1 MLHLVSADGHAEA
14 PSERI
19 APRAGVWERWRG
31 AGLAR
36 LTAAL
41 ALLAL
46 GLAALAQPLD
56 LQLRSLKE
64 TKPGSDQW
72 QVLEVRTI
80 WAPEATAAV
89 ICDMW
94 DKHWCKAAAARVAE
108 MAPCMNQVIAALRAR
123 GVFIIHCPSETMK
136 FYEGSPERKL
146 AQSATPVSPPPPR
159 FGPAHEPPLP
169 IDDSD
174 GGCDDDPPCTVATPW
189 QREIPTLEIKEG
201 DAITDNAE
209 AYNLMRQR
217 GITNVIVM
225 GVHQNLCVL
234 GRPIAIRQMVHAGQN
249 VVLVRDLTDSMY
261 NSRRKPWVDHFTG
274 NDLVT
279 WHIEKYWCPTITSDQ
294 VVGGK
299 PFRFADD
306 TRPAREFHN
315 FVKLPKSDV
324 HWRQVQSYVEET
336 PQPDYHQ
343 ASEAA
348 REAFRD
354 LKFGVRI
361 HWGVY
366 SMLGVD
372 ASWPFLKMSNADR
385 QAYQHLYEKFNP
397 VGFDADEWMRFFKT
411 NGLRVFAFTSKHHDG
426 FAMFDT
432 KTRVQRRVNWLAPGG
447 PKIEECDVAYDIME
461 SPSKRDIV
469 RELTD
474 AARRYGI
481 KIDLY
486 FSHPDWYDADFRPF
500 ADHPLHDR
508 VSRTEHPEQWR
519 HFVERH
525 RQQLTEL
532 LTNYGKLDMVCLDQY
547 FDSTAWPDLRETM
560 KTLRKLQPDVMFR
573 CRGIGNYGDYFTPE
587 GFVPGANENT
597 TMPWM
602 VIYPLAG
609 IWSYQPDAALYKGGP
624 WIVTNLVDAVA
635 KGGNFMVG
643 IGPDANGR
651 FHPKAVEAIEY
662 AGAWLRVNGEAI
674 YDTRPRE
681 GDNWKEGDD
690 LRYTRSKDNRVVYAI
705 SLKWPGQELHLRHVL
720 PRAGSTVRLLGV
732 EQPLPWQ
739 PDRAGGVLI
748 SMPDSLQDPTNRPCR
763 QAYAFKFLV
772 DSEAGSAPAAHLDRD
787 GDGKNGRDGL
797 PYRSLKATARPG
809 TSQVQ
814 AS

>member
-234 GRPIAIRQMVHAGQN
+234 GRPIAIRQMVHAGQD
-249 VVLVRDLTDSMY
+249 VVLVRDLTDNMY

-787 GDGKNGRDGL
+787 GEGKNGRDGL
-797 PYRSLKATARPG
+797 P
-809 TSQVQ
+809 
-814 AS
+814 

>member
-1 MLHLVSADGHAEA
+1 MLYFVFAGGRAISRT
-14 PSERI
+14 ERTT
-19 APRAGVWERWRG
+19 PRVGVWKRRSG

-36 LTAAL
+36 LVAAL
-41 ALLAL
+41 APLAL
-46 GLAALAQPLD
+46 AVAALAQPLD

-72 QVLEVRTI
+72 QVLEVRTN
-80 WAPEATAAV
+80 WAPEATAVV

-94 DKHWCKAAAARVAE
+94 DKHWCKGATARVAE
-108 MAPCMNQVIAALRAR
+108 MAPRMNQTIAALRAR
-123 GVFIIHCPSETMK
+123 GVLIIHCPSETMK
-136 FYEGSPERKL
+136 FYEGSPGRKL
-146 AQSATPVSPPPPR
+146 AQSAPPVSPRAPQLDA
-159 FGPAHEPPLP
+159 AHEPPLP

-174 GGCDDDPPCTVATPW
+174 GGCDDDPPCAVAAPW
-189 QREIPTLEIKEG
+189 QRQIATIEIKDG
-201 DAITDNAE
+201 DAITDNDE
-209 AYNLMRQR
+209 AYNLMCQR

-225 GVHQNLCVL
+225 GVHQNMCVL
-234 GRPIAIRQMVHAGQN
+234 NRPFSIRQMVRAGQN

-261 NSRRKPWVDHFTG
+261 NSRRQPFVDHFTG

-294 VVGGK
+294 VLGGK
-299 PFRFADD
+299 PCRFATD
-306 TRPAREFHN
+306 THPEWTFHN

-324 HWRQVQSYVEET
+324 HWQHVQSYVEAT
-336 PQPDYHQ
+336 PHPDYYQ

-354 LKFGVRI
+354 LKFGIRI

-366 SMLGVD
+366 AMLGVD

-385 QAYQHLYEKFNP
+385 QAYQHLYERFNP

-411 NGLRVFAFTSKHHDG
+411 NGLRVVAFTSKHHDG
-426 FAMFDT
+426 FSMFDT

-447 PKIEECDVAYDIME
+447 PKIEECDLAYDIME
-461 SPSKRDIV
+461 SPFKRDIV

-474 AARRYGI
+474 AARHYGI

-532 LTNYGKLDMVCLDQY
+532 LTNYGKLDLICLDQY
-547 FDSTAWPDLRETM
+547 FDETAWPDLRETM
-560 KTLRKLQPDVMFR
+560 KTIRKLQPDVMFR
-573 CRGIGNYGDYFTPE
+573 CRGIGNYGDYYTPE
-587 GFVPGANENT
+587 GFVPGAKENT

-609 IWSYQPDAALYKGGP
+609 IWSYQPNAAIYRDGP

-643 IGPDANGR
+643 IGPDANGKL
-651 FHPKAVEAIEY
+651 HPKAVEAIEY

-674 YDTRPRE
+674 FDTRPRE
-681 GDNWKEGDD
+681 ANNWKEGDD

-705 SLKWPGQELHLRHVL
+705 SLKWPGQELHLQHVR
-720 PRAGSTVRLLGV
+720 PRAGSIVRMLGV
-732 EQPLPWQ
+732 EQPLQWRPEG
-739 PDRAGGVLI
+739 PAGIVI
-748 SMPDSLQDPTNRPCR
+748 SMPGSLQDPVNRPCR
-763 QAYAFKFLV
+763 QAYAFKFMA
-772 DSEAGSAPAAHLDRD
+772 DSEAGSASAVPAKK
-787 GDGKNGRDGL
+787 G
-797 PYRSLKATARPG
+797 
-809 TSQVQ
+809 
-814 AS
+814 